1 MSKKTF
7 SVTRLKLFLY
17 LRLNHLLLISCPLLP
32 SNNLLPKALLYHGIH
47 LFIVSD
53 QLISLSLIRYL
64 NTTMIVRFSSTDG
77 FVVWK
82 GCWIPCC
89 NLRKRESVCHRVWY
103 KFTILII
110 PLHWQHADYT
120 LDSLSDEEF
129 IIRLRTFD
137 FQGKREVNRRFG
149 VLRQTPCEGCDRR
162 DIVFSCT

>member
-1 MSKKTF
+1 MS
-7 SVTRLKLFLY
+7 SR
-17 LRLNHLLLISCPLLP
+17 
-32 SNNLLPKALLYHGIH
+32 
-47 LFIVSD
+47 
-53 QLISLSLIRYL
+53 
-64 NTTMIVRFSSTDG
+64 
-77 FVVWK
+77 VVW
-82 GCWIPCC
+82 
-89 NLRKRESVCHRVWY
+89 EWY

-110 PLHWQHADYT
+110 PLQHADYT